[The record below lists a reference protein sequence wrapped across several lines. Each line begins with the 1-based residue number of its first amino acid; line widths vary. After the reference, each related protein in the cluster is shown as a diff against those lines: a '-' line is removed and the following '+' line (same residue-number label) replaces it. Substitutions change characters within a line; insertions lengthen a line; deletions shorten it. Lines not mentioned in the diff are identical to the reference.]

1 MNYSQLIVAIGA
13 SVLLFS
19 TTAFASDRDMNEM
32 SGTKEVETSDGGPK
46 FRVDQDAAKMIGEDV
61 VNQEGDVVGKIEN
74 LIITGTDNVP
84 YAILSV
90 GGFLGIG
97 DKLVAVPKTNLQYNE
112 KEENVLLKNVT
123 KQQLESA
130 PEFDYGTV
138 GVENK
143 TFPQ

>member
-1 MNYSQLIVAIGA
+1 MNYSQLIVAISA

-19 TTAFASDRDMNEM
+19 TTAFASDRNMNEM
-32 SGTKEVETSDGGPK
+32 NDTKEAGSSDSGTN
-46 FRVDQDAAKMIGEDV
+46 FRVDEDAAKMIGENV
-61 VNQEGDVVGKIEN
+61 VNQEGDAVGTIEN
-74 LIITGTDNVP
+74 LLITETDNVP

-97 DKLVAVPKTNLQYNE
+97 EKLVAVPKTNLQYNE

-138 GVENK
+138 GVK
-143 TFPQ
+143 